1 MFQVSVFAEKYLN
14 SLVLVWDI
22 FITLHE
28 LDIDAEVYLEPF
40 QTYMLELFGE
50 NS

>member
-1 MFQVSVFAEKYLN
+1 MGYLH
-14 SLVLVWDI
+14 
-22 FITLHE
+22 TLHE

-40 QTYMLELFGE
+40 QAYMLERFGE